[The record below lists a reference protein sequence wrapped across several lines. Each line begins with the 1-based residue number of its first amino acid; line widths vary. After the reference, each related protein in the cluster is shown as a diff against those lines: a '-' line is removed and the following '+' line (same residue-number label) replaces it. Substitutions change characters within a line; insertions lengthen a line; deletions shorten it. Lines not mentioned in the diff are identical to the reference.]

1 MHRSGTSAVAGVA
14 VRLGL
19 AGPKTEL
26 PASTDNPGGFYESLP
41 VVKINHNILVRAGCA
56 WNLCLGFEPGRWD
69 GGAAERALMAAVLA
83 AEFPDAPFVL
93 KDPRLCLTLPNWLP
107 VLREGGEVRV
117 LIVVRHP
124 VEVVRSLAARNGAAE
139 TETAPHW
146 LHHMLEAERSSR
158 GLRRAV
164 LFYDDLMQDWRRC
177 IAAAPVEWP
186 RPEAA
191 GEVDAFL
198 APAQRH
204 HAAQDAAAMGTTP
217 VAYMLG
223 AAWRMFRQLA
233 SDPEDAAALA
243 NLDHL
248 RENFAAW
255 RALAVPPGFRAGIPA
270 V

>member
-19 AGPKTEL
+19 AGPATEL
-26 PASTDNPGGFYESLP
+26 PASGDNPGGFYESLP

-56 WNLCLGFEPGRWD
+56 WNLCLNFEPGRWD
-69 GGAAERALMAAVLA
+69 GGAAERAKMAAVLA
-83 AEFPDAPFVL
+83 AEFGEAPFVL

-107 VLREGGEVRV
+107 VLREGAEVLV

-124 VEVVRSLAARNGAAE
+124 VEVVRSLAARNGAPEAE
-139 TETAPHW
+139 SAPHW
-146 LHHMLEAERSSR
+146 LHHMLEAERASR

-164 LFYDDLMQDWRRC
+164 LFYDDLMRDWRRC
-177 IAAAPVEWP
+177 IAAAPVAWP
-186 RPEAA
+186 RAAAA
-191 GEVDAFL
+191 GDVDAFL
-198 APAQRH
+198 APARRH
-204 HAAQDAAAMGTTP
+204 HAAEDAAVMGATP
-217 VAYMLG
+217 IGYMLG

-233 SDPEDAAALA
+233 ADPEDAAALA

-248 RENFAAW
+248 RANFATW
-255 RALAVPPGFRAGIPA
+255 RALAVPPGFRVAMPA